1 MSSESANP
9 KTLIVVADTIGT
21 LDELVRAVGDDSC
34 GAIATF
40 SGTTRNNFQGKQ
52 VTELAYEAYIP
63 MAIKQIEIA
72 IASARS
78 KWPQLVHVAVH
89 HKLGIVPCGDSS
101 VIIVASSPHRKDA
114 LHACEFLIDE
124 VKRIAPIWKK
134 EIYADGSSQWPM
146 SRRVKVTS
154 SGRYRVKHCCPLMMV
169 LISAILG
176 TVINKLIE
184 KSNPAEFV
192 LYCGNNASL
201 NSVGYPIYNKSDP
214 RLYGA
219 NVKDGKSYNIL
230 TYLDIDLS
238 QQQNAFAGAS
248 PAHQF
253 STYLGARPQLPGLD
267 ALSAIQYGASTVP
280 KPFLNFTTSPT
291 SNKNG
296 FYGLL
301 GSLEDRLYLN
311 ASLTDFSSISF
322 NRVPYTQ
329 PVQTTSDQD
338 LDDSLS
344 ALINQV
350 IAQLAALNKTALLE
364 DDPSTEELL
373 AFYASASQVTKIMPY
388 GALYLDA
395 FDPANLM
402 ARPILHFGSDLRIS
416 NAANFP
422 TTGNRMIIMVTQLG
436 QACLR
441 GLLGGDFAGATVT
454 QGIRAFPQV
463 TDTSLVL
470 PFGGIIGRIL
480 YPFGVSFLL
489 PIFTIMLVKEKEER
503 IFIMM
508 KLNGLKGWTYYLS
521 HYVTF
526 YILYIFSTAVF
537 LIVGSRSSLTFF
549 TQTQT
554 AVLILIFFIWGH
566 IQIVLSFLFSTLFSR
581 SRIALVMV
589 FLIVLVGVIVS
600 LVAERLFA
608 KGGAPLAFFIWPPF
622 AFYRAL
628 TLINTAS
635 YTKTMAPY
643 KISTLTAGNEVRTCI
658 NFLIAEIF
666 IYGAI
671 ASYLSYVIP
680 SEFGKPLDWH
690 FPITLPIARYQKM
703 QRRKLNNGIDPLSE
717 TQLAQALAI
726 DASETKFE
734 DADVKEEKARVEKG
748 EFPKGSPLILSHM
761 RKVYPSRGGLG
772 PKFAV
777 KDVSF
782 AAEAGT
788 VFGLLGPNGAGK
800 TTLISILTGL
810 YPPSFGNA
818 ILAGYDIRSEP
829 TEICQVLG
837 ICPQFDI
844 LWEDLTIEEHLY
856 FYARLKGANSSNERE
871 YVAKALEN
879 VSLTS
884 LANRLTKR
892 LSGGEKRRLSIAI
905 ALIGDPKVVFLDE
918 PTTGLDPEVRRLI
931 WDIVQSAKEG
941 KTVVLTTHSMEE
953 AEALCQRIG
962 IMAKGTLRCIGNS
975 LRLKELYGSGFR
987 IYFNTNKDDM
997 PRACTWVETFL
1008 PEGFRKIDSFATMT
1022 SYEFPS
1028 VPNIISAV
1036 FEKMESGK
1044 AQNGILDWGISQTS
1058 LEDVF
1063 VKLISD
1069 DDANAD

>member
-1 MSSESANP
+1 TYSPPPDGGWSQALQTLSKQQSFDDFNSMAN
-9 KTLIVVADTIGT
+9 LLSI
-21 LDELVRAVGDDSC
+21 
-34 GAIATF
+34 
-40 SGTTRNNFQGKQ
+40 
-52 VTELAYEAYIP
+52 
-63 MAIKQIEIA
+63 
-72 IASARS
+72 
-78 KWPQLVHVAVH
+78 
-89 HKLGIVPCGDSS
+89 
-101 VIIVASSPHRKDA
+101 
-114 LHACEFLIDE
+114 
-124 VKRIAPIWKK
+124 
-134 EIYADGSSQWPM
+134 SQ
-146 SRRVKVTS
+146 TS
-154 SGRYRVKHCCPLMMV
+154 SWYLT
-169 LISAILG
+169 S
-176 TVINKLIE
+176 
-184 KSNPAEFV
+184 SNP
-192 LYCGNNASL
+192 
-201 NSVGYPIYNKSDP
+201 SV
-214 RLYGA
+214 
-219 NVKDGKSYNIL
+219 
-230 TYLDIDLS
+230 
-238 QQQNAFAGAS
+238 
-248 PAHQF
+248 

-350 IAQLAALNKTALLE
+350 IAQLTALNKTALLE

-422 TTGNRMIIMVTQLG
+422 TTGNRMIIMVAQLD

-554 AVLILIFFIWGH
+554 GVLILIFFIWGH
-566 IQIVLSFLFSTLFSR
+566 IQIVLSFLLSTLFSR

-608 KGGAPLAFFIWPPF
+608 KSDAPLAFFIWPPF

-628 TLINTAS
+628 TLINKAS

-643 KISTLTAGNEVRTCI
+643 KISTLTPGNEVRTCI

-726 DASETKFE
+726 DANETKFE

-788 VFGLLGPNGAGK
+788 VFGLLG
-800 TTLISILTGL
+800 
-810 YPPSFGNA
+810 
-818 ILAGYDIRSEP
+818 
-829 TEICQVLG
+829 
-837 ICPQFDI
+837 
-844 LWEDLTIEEHLY
+844 
-856 FYARLKGANSSNERE
+856 
-871 YVAKALEN
+871 
-879 VSLTS
+879 
-884 LANRLTKR
+884 
-892 LSGGEKRRLSIAI
+892 
-905 ALIGDPKVVFLDE
+905 
-918 PTTGLDPEVRRLI
+918 
-931 WDIVQSAKEG
+931 
-941 KTVVLTTHSMEE
+941 
-953 AEALCQRIG
+953 
-962 IMAKGTLRCIGNS
+962 
-975 LRLKELYGSGFR
+975 
-987 IYFNTNKDDM
+987 
-997 PRACTWVETFL
+997 
-1008 PEGFRKIDSFATMT
+1008 
-1022 SYEFPS
+1022 
-1028 VPNIISAV
+1028 
-1036 FEKMESGK
+1036 
-1044 AQNGILDWGISQTS
+1044 
-1058 LEDVF
+1058 
-1063 VKLISD
+1063 
-1069 DDANAD
+1069 